1 MTDSLTKKRAT
12 LQDVARA
19 AGVGPMTV
27 SRTINGHPYVAEE
40 TARKVQEAIRLLD
53 YRPNHAA
60 RMLTGKLSR
69 SIGLIVPDISD
80 TFFSVVSH
88 AVQEAAR
95 EHGYLVWLA
104 ASDEDPAIEEAQV
117 EMMMHHPVDGI
128 LLVPCDSRA
137 KYLKGVASG
146 PTPVVTIDRPME
158 VATTDSVG
166 VENRAGATMAVEHLL
181 EHGYQR
187 IACVSANAHLVTI
200 KERITGYREG
210 MRKAHRP
217 VFKEANLPTRAA
229 ARQILGE
236 MLSAPDRPDA
246 IFAANNASTI
256 WVIECLKEMGIEVG
270 REVALV
276 GFDDV
281 DFFTLL
287 TPAVTA
293 VRQPAAELGNVSAR
307 LLLQRINGEFKTTS
321 VRTVLP
327 VTLTV
332 RESCGCT
339 LKVRAD
345 FSPELDA
352 AGAF

>member
-1 MTDSLTKKRAT
+1 VNPFPKKRAT

-88 AVQEAAR
+88 AVQETAR
-95 EHGYLVWLA
+95 ERGYLVWLA
-104 ASDEDPAIEEAQV
+104 ASDEDPAIEAAQV

-137 KYLKGVASG
+137 KYLKSIASG
-146 PTPVVTIDRPME
+146 ATPIVTIDRPME

-166 VENRAGATMAVEHLL
+166 VENRVGASMAVEHLVQ
-181 EHGYQR
+181 HGYR
-187 IACVSANAHLVTI
+187 KIACVAANSHLLTI
-200 KERITGYREG
+200 KERIAGYGEA
-210 MRKAHRP
+210 MRRAKLP
-217 VFKEANLPTRAA
+217 KFKEANFPTREAA
-229 ARQILGE
+229 HR
-236 MLSAPDRPDA
+236 MLSEMFSERNTPDA

-256 WVIECLKEMGIEVG
+256 WVIEALKQLHIEIG

-281 DFFTLL
+281 DFFTLM

-307 LLLQRINGEFKTTS
+307 LLLQRINGEFKTSS

-332 RESCGCT
+332 RESCGCHAKT
-339 LKVRAD
+339 RAK
-345 FSPELDA
+345 E
-352 AGAF
+352 